1 MKAQELNSTHIGEL
15 LTLVVGQ
22 ASVTD
27 RLTGIRTNADLISMG
42 LPLSQASGRRE
53 VVIGRKYLT
62 LEFQV
67 AGDVAA
73 DPESEVTIHV

>member
-15 LTLVVGQ
+15 LTLTVGQ

-27 RLTGIRTNADLISMG
+27 RLTGLRSNAELISLG
-42 LPLSQASGRRE
+42 VPLFQRSARQEVAIGRRH
-53 VVIGRKYLT
+53 LT

-73 DPESEVTIHV
+73 DPDSEVTIHE